1 MNSEP
6 ESRNVLVLNIG
17 STGVKAGRYAL
28 ATTLEA
34 GRPAILET
42 GRIVVESSADAT
54 STPADVE
61 GLLAKVARHFPDLV
75 ETVDIVVHR
84 VVHGGDREGPVE
96 LTQVTLADLANFNAW
111 APLHQPPAL
120 ALVDA
125 AIQRYPRARQVGFFD
140 SSWHRTMPQK
150 HRVLAIPYSLHAR
163 GVKRYGFHGIAFQS
177 AMRQLGVIAPRLSDR
192 RIVLAH
198 LGGGSSLCAVLDGKS
213 VNTTMGMTP
222 LGGIP
227 MATRSGSLD
236 PGVLL
241 HLQRGLAMS
250 PDEIDRL
257 LWHESGLKGISAESG
272 DMRRLLASSSDGAR
286 LAIDVYVSGVA
297 QGIASMAACMGGLDA
312 LVFSGGIGTHAP
324 EIRERVTDQLG
335 WLGLGVDAAL
345 NQAGAQN
352 LTSAGSVVSTYALPV
367 DEEKEMAIGISL
379 ARRDFADTAL

>member
-1 MNSEP
+1 M
-6 ESRNVLVLNIG
+6 
-17 STGVKAGRYAL
+17 
-28 ATTLEA
+28 
-34 GRPAILET
+34 
-42 GRIVVESSADAT
+42 
-54 STPADVE
+54 
-61 GLLAKVARHFPDLV
+61 
-75 ETVDIVVHR
+75 
-84 VVHGGDREGPVE
+84 
-96 LTQVTLADLANFNAW
+96 
-111 APLHQPPAL
+111 
-120 ALVDA
+120 
-125 AIQRYPRARQVGFFD
+125 
-140 SSWHRTMPQK
+140 
-150 HRVLAIPYSLHAR
+150 
-163 GVKRYGFHGIAFQS
+163 
-177 AMRQLGVIAPRLSDR
+177 
-192 RIVLAH
+192 
-198 LGGGSSLCAVLDGKS
+198 
-213 VNTTMGMTP
+213 
-222 LGGIP
+222 
-227 MATRSGSLD
+227 
-236 PGVLL
+236 LL